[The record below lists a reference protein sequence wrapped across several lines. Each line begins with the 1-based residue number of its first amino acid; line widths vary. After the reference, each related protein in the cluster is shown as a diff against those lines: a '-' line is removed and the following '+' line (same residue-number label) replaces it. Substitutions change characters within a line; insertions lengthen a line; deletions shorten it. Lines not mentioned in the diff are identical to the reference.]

1 MTVRE
6 IVMKQLAEVV
16 ELHSLIPFSDDITD
30 DTRLDEFMLD
40 SIAFTALM
48 SQIEEQIG
56 SLTPRETGGM
66 TYPQTIGELVAMY
79 TDVKRETL

>member
-1 MTVRE
+1 
-6 IVMKQLAEVV
+6 
-16 ELHSLIPFSDDITD
+16 
-30 DTRLDEFMLD
+30 MLD